1 MFKIN
6 NKDRK
11 TAMAYF
17 EYILDLFIV
26 IILSGFEY
34 VNVFWVGIKEEY
46 KAQNDT
52 LLKQRQNS
60 FYFDYQKFES
70 GTFTK
75 ITFVISFI
83 YSPMRSVVE
92 C

>member
-1 MFKIN
+1 
-6 NKDRK
+6 
-11 TAMAYF
+11 MAYF

-26 IILSGFEY
+26 TILSGFEY

-60 FYFDYQKFES
+60 FYFDY
-70 GTFTK
+70 
-75 ITFVISFI
+75 
-83 YSPMRSVVE
+83 
-92 C
+92 